1 MKDPVARSAVFRPRL
16 LEAIRGYSRADWAA
30 DFPAGITVGI
40 IALSLSMALG
50 IASERPPSVGIVT
63 AIIAGFLISALGG
76 SRVQIG
82 GPTAAFIP
90 VVLGVAH
97 DHGFENLVV
106 CTALAGVL
114 LMAMGFARLGVM
126 IKYIPMPVVAGF
138 TAGIAVYIFSTQI
151 RDFLGLRLGEGVG
164 VPAEFLGKLVFFG
177 RHLGELHWPS
187 AALALGSVFVLK
199 QWPPAWSRRIPP
211 SLVAVVAGTL
221 VVALLPAD
229 SGIATLGSRFGPDA
243 IPRTLPAP
251 QWPRLD
257 WAALRFLIQPAF
269 TIALLAAIESL
280 LCAVVSDGMTE
291 DRHDSNTELIAQ
303 GIANLG
309 SAFFGG
315 LPATGA
321 IARTAANIRSGG
333 RTPVAGMVH
342 AMTIL
347 GIVLVAAPL
356 ARFVPLPVLSGIL
369 VVIALNMG
377 EWRNF
382 GRLRSWPRSDGVVFL
397 LTFVLTILTDIT
409 VAVEVGMILAA
420 ILFIKRVSETTQI
433 TSVDERESNLPPGDS
448 LRGREL
454 PEGVLVFQVAGAFLF
469 GAADK
474 LESALRGADRQP
486 TVLILGMK
494 RVMAMDATGLHRLEE
509 LHRKLRR
516 HQRWLILAGPHTQ
529 PLMTLSNAG
538 FLEEVGLANV
548 CENLDQAVVR
558 ARELMGKGAPTS
570 SRGVEV

>member
-1 MKDPVARSAVFRPRL
+1 
-16 LEAIRGYSRADWAA
+16 
-30 DFPAGITVGI
+30 
-40 IALSLSMALG
+40 MALG

-106 CTALAGVL
+106 CTALAGVML
-114 LMAMGFARLGVM
+114 IAMGFARLGVM

-138 TAGIAVYIFSTQI
+138 TAGIAVYIFSTQV
-151 RDFLGLRLGEGVG
+151 RDFLGLRLGEGVR
-164 VPAEFLGKLVFFG
+164 VPAEFLGKLAFFG
-177 RHLGELHWPS
+177 HHLGEIHWPS

-199 QWPPAWSRRIPP
+199 QWPPTWARRIPP

-221 VVALLPAD
+221 LVVLLPTD

-257 WAALRFLIQPAF
+257 WAAVRFLIQPAF
-269 TIALLAAIESL
+269 TIALLAGIESL
-280 LCAVVSDGMTE
+280 LCAVVADGMIE

-321 IARTAANIRSGG
+321 IARTAANIRSGA

-342 AMTIL
+342 AVTIL
-347 GIVLVAAPL
+347 GIVLAAAPL
-356 ARFVPLPVLSGIL
+356 ARFVPLPVLSGVL

-382 GRLRSWPRSDGVVFL
+382 GRLRNWPRSDGVVFL

-420 ILFIKRVSETTQI
+420 ILFIKRVAETTQI
-433 TSVDERESNLPPGDS
+433 TSVDERESDLGPGDS
-448 LRGREL
+448 LHGREV
-454 PEGVLVFQVAGAFLF
+454 PDGVLVFQVAGAFLF

-474 LESALRGADRQP
+474 LETALRGADRQP

-509 LHRKLRR
+509 LHRRLRR
-516 HQRWLILAGPHTQ
+516 CQRWLILAGPHTQ

-538 FLEEVGLANV
+538 FLEEVGLENV
-548 CENLDQAVVR
+548 CENLDQALIR
-558 ARELMGKGAPTS
+558 ARALVGKHSPGSGAK
-570 SRGVEV
+570 GEV